1 VRTFVIAP
9 IVEIFILHLSRV
21 VLALGKF
28 AQSLLD
34 TFIGFNKVE
43 ISAQAVGLIDVF
55 SLLLPQ
61 WFVGVE
67 GLLSEIR
74 LEDLFHFGLDRLQPG
89 FQLLHVSALQSF
101 LLLLLVLFNFRLW
114 VILFV
119 IVLVVGLGLLGP
131 ELFDVGR
138 VLLCL
143 DLRRQV

>member
-55 SLLLPQ
+55 SLLLP
-61 WFVGVE
+61 
-67 GLLSEIR
+67 
-74 LEDLFHFGLDRLQPG
+74 
-89 FQLLHVSALQSF
+89 
-101 LLLLLVLFNFRLW
+101 
-114 VILFV
+114 
-119 IVLVVGLGLLGP
+119 
-131 ELFDVGR
+131 
-138 VLLCL
+138 
-143 DLRRQV
+143 